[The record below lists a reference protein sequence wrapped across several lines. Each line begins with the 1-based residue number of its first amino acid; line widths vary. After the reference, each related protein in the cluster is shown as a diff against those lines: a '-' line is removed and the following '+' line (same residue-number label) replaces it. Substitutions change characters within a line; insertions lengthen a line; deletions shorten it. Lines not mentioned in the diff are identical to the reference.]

1 MKIEKRKISLR
12 DLYLK
17 IGEIVEYHGKKY
29 TCQKY
34 DPNTYVCSGCC
45 FYSRGIV
52 CLKPGRKVLGSCV
65 GTSRGDKENVIF
77 KEVTEWKYY
86 LNTKK

>member
-1 MKIEKRKISLR
+1 MKIEKIPLENYYIR
-12 DLYLK
+12 
-17 IGEIVEYHGKKY
+17 IGDTIEYRGKKY

-77 KEVTEWKYY
+77 KEVTEWKYF